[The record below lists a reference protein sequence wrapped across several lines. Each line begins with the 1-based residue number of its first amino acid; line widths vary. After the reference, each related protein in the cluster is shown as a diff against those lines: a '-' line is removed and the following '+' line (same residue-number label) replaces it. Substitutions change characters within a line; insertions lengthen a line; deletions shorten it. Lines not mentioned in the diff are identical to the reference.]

1 MTDDE
6 RRKLSE
12 LHAFFMEPTAPGK
25 PSRAALLDDALDA
38 VAAGKLG
45 GRVILWVASLV
56 AAVGVIYTSIR
67 GWRP

>member
-38 VAAGKLG
+38 VGPMPWT
-45 GRVILWVASLV
+45 V
-56 AAVGVIYTSIR
+56 
-67 GWRP
+67 